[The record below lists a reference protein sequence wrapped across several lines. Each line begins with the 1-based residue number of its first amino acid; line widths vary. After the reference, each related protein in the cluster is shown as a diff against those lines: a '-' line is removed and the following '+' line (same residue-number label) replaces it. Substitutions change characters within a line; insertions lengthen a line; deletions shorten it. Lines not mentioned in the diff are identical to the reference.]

1 MQQLNKIFLVVI
13 VVALGALGTAI
24 YFYVQYSDSQAQVTK
39 LIDEKTRVETEFAI
53 LRASDLAKD
62 NELLK
67 LKLKNT
73 EQDLAGAQSRVT
85 TLETNLNKIKPFL
98 DAISAIE
105 RFFSAPFTRS
115 GLADIDTK
123 ISVFQDTEVS
133 NRWMIAKG
141 TVDFAN
147 NGWGPH
153 DFLQVVFLLN
163 RSEER
168 RVGKR
173 VK

>member
-1 MQQLNKIFLVVI
+1 MVI
-13 VVALGALGTAI
+13 GIAVLGALGVAF
-24 YFYVQYSDSQAQVTK
+24 YFYVQYSGSQVHVTQLK
-39 LIDEKTRVETEFAI
+39 DEKTKIETELAV

-153 DFLQVVFLLN
+153 DFFQVVFLLN
-163 RSEER
+163 SRIKSLLP
-168 RVGKR
+168 
-173 VK
+173 

>member
-24 YFYVQYSDSQAQVTK
+24 YFYVQYSDSQAQVTQ

-73 EQDLAGAQSRVT
+73 EQDLAGAQSRVK
-85 TLETNLNKIKPFL
+85 TLETNLSKIGPFL
-98 DAISAIE
+98 DVVSAIE
-105 RFFSAPFTRS
+105 RFLSAPFTQK
-115 GLADIDTK
+115 GLTDIDIK
-123 ISVFQDTEVS
+123 ISVLQDMEAL
-133 NRWMIAKG
+133 NRWMIARG

-153 DFLQVVFLLN
+153 DFFQTVFLLN
-163 RSEER
+163 SRIKSLLP
-168 RVGKR
+168 
-173 VK
+173 